1 MLDDWKINWE
11 WRDLPPE
18 VWDFIKAHKFFGM
31 IIPKEYG
38 GLGFSPYAHSEVV
51 RKISS
56 RSLAAAVTVMVPN
69 SLGPGELLMRFG
81 TKEQQQRWLP
91 RLADGRDIPC
101 FGLTSPEAGSDAA
114 SMIDS
119 GIICKGN
126 FEGREVLGLR
136 LNWHK
141 RYITLG
147 PVATLLGLAFK
158 AYDPDHLV
166 GQQEELGITVALI
179 PTHLPGV
186 EIGHRHLPAM
196 QVFQNGPNWGRDV
209 FIPMDYIIGG
219 QERLGQGWKMLMTA
233 LAAGRGISLPSL
245 SAAGA
250 AYAARTTGAY
260 ARIREQFNI
269 PIGKFEGIEEPLARI
284 AGTAYLLDAARRLTC
299 AALNQGHH
307 PAVISGIM
315 KLQAT
320 ERMRI
325 AIDDAM
331 DIHGGKAVI
340 DGPQNYMGNLYRS
353 VPVGITVEGA
363 NILTRNL
370 IVFGQGAIRAHPY
383 LLRGDERARRRRTAP
398 RGSTPS
404 TRRSGNMSATASPRC
419 SGPGAAAGAAACSS
433 PAPDAGE
440 ATGFYRQLSRY
451 SSAFALC
458 ADMALLTLGGALKRK
473 EMLSARFGDILSEL
487 YLLSAALKRWQ
498 DEGRQAADFA
508 ALEWCMASGFR
519 TIENRFAEILA
530 NLPNRFVAVILKFLI
545 QPFGARVLGPSDRV
559 VHQCAQLVLEPSAAR
574 DRLTP
579 DLSHVDDD
587 RGVARLE
594 KAFLLVTGAEDIAR
608 KMRAAHIHDWQ
619 GGASRRASSRK
630 AEGEQIAAAHEA
642 VAKVIEVDDFA
653 PEALSPIYK
662 KPADVHQFFQ
672 ELGETEGGK
681 LMARPVYII
690 DGSRT
695 PFLKA
700 RSGPGPF
707 TPVDLAVQCG
717 RPLLA
722 RQPFAPDAFDQV
734 ILGCVNVIADEMN
747 PARVA
752 ALRLGMG
759 EAMVAFTV
767 QINCGSGMQ
776 SIDTGLSL
784 HPRRRLGSD
793 PGRRRGSAELR
804 AAGLAAAGRALVR
817 GPGRRQGHSAARSG
831 GDRESAPGLFQAD
844 HRPRARADRSDH
856 RTQHG
861 ADRRSGR
868 PSLRHHPRAIGCL
881 CGRKPQAAGQ
891 RAGARFS
898 QGRGRDRVRAR
909 RQILR
914 S

>member
-1 MLDDWKINWE
+1 MSFRRDYITKPLFSFARNVLPSMSDTEREALEAGDVWWDADLFTGNPDWSKLLAFPPATLTGEEQSFLSGPVDELCAMLDDWKINWE

-18 VWDFIKAHKFFGM
+18 AWDFIKRKKFFGM
-31 IIPKEYG
+31 IIPKEFG

-51 RKISS
+51 RKLSS

-81 TKEQQQRWLP
+81 TSDQQQRWLP

-114 SMIDS
+114 AMIDS

-166 GQQEELGITVALI
+166 GTSDELGITVALI
-179 PTHLPGV
+179 PTDLPGV

-196 QVFQNGPNWGRDV
+196 QVFQNGPNRGRDV

-219 QERLGQGWKMLMTA
+219 EARLGQGWKMLMTA

-250 AYAARTTGAY
+250 AYAARSSGAY
-260 ARIREQFNI
+260 ARVREQFGI
-269 PIGKFEGIEEPLARI
+269 PIGRFEGIEEPLARI
-284 AGTAYLLDAARRLTC
+284 AASAYLLDGARRLTC
-299 AALNQGHH
+299 AALNEGHH

-340 DGPQNYMGNLYRS
+340 DGPQNYLGNLYRS

-370 IVFGQGAIRAHPY
+370 IVFGQGAIRAHPF
-383 LLRGDERARRRRTAP
+383 LLEEMNALAEDDRARGLDAFDYVFWKHVGQSLKTLARAF
-398 RGSTPS
+398 G
-404 TRRSGNMSATASPRC
+404 RSWTFGLFA
-419 SGPGAAAGAAACSS
+419 

-440 ATGFYRQLSRY
+440 ATCFYRQLSRY
-451 SSAFALC
+451 SSAFALA

-498 DEGRQAADFA
+498 DEGRQKEDFA
-508 ALEWCMASGFR
+508 ALEWCMATGFR

-530 NLPNRFVAVILKFLI
+530 NLPHRFVASVLQLI
-545 QPFGARVLGPSDRV
+545 VQPFGARVLGPSDRL
-559 VHQCAQLVLEPSAAR
+559 VHECAQLVLAPSAAR

-579 DLSHVDDD
+579 NLSHVDDD

-594 KAFLLVTGAEDIAR
+594 KAFLLVTAAEEIAKR
-608 KMRAAHIHDWQ
+608 MHSARIHDWQ
-619 GGASRRASSRK
+619 EAVKRGVITQ
-630 AEGEQIAAAHEA
+630 AEGQQLAAAHEA

-662 KPADVHQFFQ
+662 KGADVHQFFQ
-672 ELGETEGGK
+672 ELGE
-681 LMARPVYII
+681 
-690 DGSRT
+690 
-695 PFLKA
+695 
-700 RSGPGPF
+700 
-707 TPVDLAVQCG
+707 Q
-717 RPLLA
+717 
-722 RQPFAPDAFDQV
+722 
-734 ILGCVNVIADEMN
+734 
-747 PARVA
+747 RVA
-752 ALRLGMG
+752 
-759 EAMVAFTV
+759 
-767 QINCGSGMQ
+767 S
-776 SIDTGLSL
+776 
-784 HPRRRLGSD
+784 
-793 PGRRRGSAELR
+793 
-804 AAGLAAAGRALVR
+804 
-817 GPGRRQGHSAARSG
+817 
-831 GDRESAPGLFQAD
+831 
-844 HRPRARADRSDH
+844 
-856 RTQHG
+856 
-861 ADRRSGR
+861 
-868 PSLRHHPRAIGCL
+868 
-881 CGRKPQAAGQ
+881 
-891 RAGARFS
+891 
-898 QGRGRDRVRAR
+898 
-909 RQILR
+909 
-914 S
+914 

>member
-1 MLDDWKINWE
+1 MSFRRDYLSKPIFSWARGVLPTMSDTEREALEAGDVWWDADLFTGNPDWSKLLAFAPAKLTDEEDAFLHGPVDELCAMLDEWKINWE

-18 VWDFIKAHKFFGM
+18 VWSFIKAKKFFGM
-31 IIPKEYG
+31 IIPKEFG

-56 RSLAAAVTVMVPN
+56 RSLTAAVTVMVPN

-81 TKEQQQRWLP
+81 TKEQQDKWLP
-91 RLADGRDIPC
+91 RLAAGQDIPC

-114 SMIDS
+114 SMIDT

-126 FEGREVLGLR
+126 FEGREVLGLK

-166 GQQEELGITVALI
+166 GNQEELGITVALI

-186 EIGHRHLPAM
+186 SIGQRHLPAM

-209 FIPMDYIIGG
+209 FIPLDYIIGG

-260 ARIREQFNI
+260 ARIREQFGI
-269 PIGKFEGIEEPLARI
+269 SISKFEGIEEPLARI

-299 AALNQGHH
+299 AALNEGHH

-315 KLQAT
+315 KLHAT

-331 DIHGGKAVI
+331 DIHGGKGVI
-340 DGPQNYMGNLYRS
+340 DGPQNYLGGLYRS

-383 LLRGDERARRRRTAP
+383 LLQEMNALSESDRDKGLTAFDTAFWKHVGHSFATMFRAW
-398 RGSTPS
+398 G
-404 TRRSGNMSATASPRC
+404 RSWTFGLFA
-419 SGPGAAAGAAACSS
+419 
-433 PAPDAGE
+433 PAPDAGD
-440 ATGFYRQLSRY
+440 ATEFYRQLSRY
-451 SSAFALC
+451 ASAFALC

-498 DEGRQAADFA
+498 DEGRQKEDLP
-508 ALEWCMASGFR
+508 ALQWCMASGFK

-530 NLPNRFVAVILKFLI
+530 NLPNRPVAWMLKFLI
-545 QPFGARVLGPSDRV
+545 QPFGARVTGPSDRV
-559 VHQCAQLVLEPSAAR
+559 VHLCAQLVLSPSAAR

-579 DLSHVDDD
+579 DLAFVEDD
-587 RGVARLE
+587 GGIARLE
-594 KAFLLVTGAEDIAR
+594 KAFRLVTESEDAA
-608 KMRAAHIHDWQ
+608 KQLRAARLHDWKEAVKK
-619 GGASRRASSRK
+619 GVITEAD
-630 AEGEQIAAAHEA
+630 GEKLAAAHEA

-662 KPADVHQFFQ
+662 KTADVHQFFQ
-672 ELGETEGGK
+672 ELGE
-681 LMARPVYII
+681 
-690 DGSRT
+690 
-695 PFLKA
+695 
-700 RSGPGPF
+700 
-707 TPVDLAVQCG
+707 Q
-717 RPLLA
+717 
-722 RQPFAPDAFDQV
+722 
-734 ILGCVNVIADEMN
+734 
-747 PARVA
+747 
-752 ALRLGMG
+752 
-759 EAMVAFTV
+759 
-767 QINCGSGMQ
+767 
-776 SIDTGLSL
+776 
-784 HPRRRLGSD
+784 
-793 PGRRRGSAELR
+793 R
-804 AAGLAAAGRALVR
+804 AA
-817 GPGRRQGHSAARSG
+817 S
-831 GDRESAPGLFQAD
+831 
-844 HRPRARADRSDH
+844 
-856 RTQHG
+856 
-861 ADRRSGR
+861 
-868 PSLRHHPRAIGCL
+868 
-881 CGRKPQAAGQ
+881 
-891 RAGARFS
+891 
-898 QGRGRDRVRAR
+898 
-909 RQILR
+909 
-914 S
+914 

>member
-1 MLDDWKINWE
+1 MSSFRRDFVTRPIFSWARGVLPSMSDTEREALEAGDVWWDAELFTGDPDWSKLLATAPATLTDEEKAFLNGPVDELCAMLDDWKINWE
-11 WRDLPPE
+11 WRDLPAE
-18 VWDFIKAHKFFGM
+18 AWDFIKRNKFFGM
-31 IIPKEYG
+31 IIPKEFG

-51 RKISS
+51 RKLSS

-81 TKEQQQRWLP
+81 TREQQERWLP

-114 SMIDS
+114 AMIDS
-119 GIICKGN
+119 GIICKGT
-126 FEGREVLGLR
+126 FEGREVLGLK

-158 AYDPDHLV
+158 AYDPEHLV
-166 GQQEELGITVALI
+166 GQQDELGITVALI
-179 PTHLPGV
+179 PTHLDGV
-186 EIGHRHLPAM
+186 EIGRRHLPAM
-196 QVFQNGPNWGRDV
+196 QVFQNGPNRGRDV

-219 QERLGQGWKMLMTA
+219 EARLGQGWKMLMTA

-260 ARIREQFNI
+260 ARIREQFGI
-269 PIGKFEGIEEPLARI
+269 AIGKFEGIEEPLARI

-299 AALNQGHH
+299 AALNQGRH

-340 DGPQNYMGNLYRS
+340 DGPQNYMGSLYRS

-383 LLRGDERARRRRTAP
+383 LLQEMNALGDTDHSRGLDAFDKAFWSHVGHTFTTLFRALGRNWTGGLFA
-398 RGSTPS
+398 
-404 TRRSGNMSATASPRC
+404 
-419 SGPGAAAGAAACSS
+419 
-433 PAPDAGE
+433 PAPEAGD

-451 SSAFALC
+451 SAAFALS

-498 DEGRQAADFA
+498 DEGRQQADFA
-508 ALEWCMASGFR
+508 ALEWCMATGFK
-519 TIENRFAEILA
+519 TIENRFAEICA
-530 NLPNRFVAVILKFLI
+530 NLPNRFVGILLKVLI

-559 VHQCAQLVLEPSAAR
+559 VHRCAQLVLEPSAAR

-579 DLSHVDDD
+579 DLSHVEDD
-587 RGVARLE
+587 GPLARLE
-594 KAFLLVTGAEDIAR
+594 QAFLLVTGAEDVAR
-608 KMRAAHIHDWQ
+608 TMHAARLHD
-619 GGASRRASSRK
+619 ASEAVKKGVITQPQADRL
-630 AEGEQIAAAHEA
+630 AAAREA

-662 KPADVHQFFQ
+662 KSADVHQFFQ
-672 ELGETEGGK
+672 ELGE
-681 LMARPVYII
+681 
-690 DGSRT
+690 
-695 PFLKA
+695 
-700 RSGPGPF
+700 
-707 TPVDLAVQCG
+707 Q
-717 RPLLA
+717 
-722 RQPFAPDAFDQV
+722 
-734 ILGCVNVIADEMN
+734 
-747 PARVA
+747 
-752 ALRLGMG
+752 
-759 EAMVAFTV
+759 
-767 QINCGSGMQ
+767 
-776 SIDTGLSL
+776 
-784 HPRRRLGSD
+784 
-793 PGRRRGSAELR
+793 R
-804 AAGLAAAGRALVR
+804 AA
-817 GPGRRQGHSAARSG
+817 S
-831 GDRESAPGLFQAD
+831 
-844 HRPRARADRSDH
+844 
-856 RTQHG
+856 
-861 ADRRSGR
+861 
-868 PSLRHHPRAIGCL
+868 
-881 CGRKPQAAGQ
+881 
-891 RAGARFS
+891 
-898 QGRGRDRVRAR
+898 
-909 RQILR
+909 
-914 S
+914 

>member
-1 MLDDWKINWE
+1 MSFRRDFISKPIFSWARGVLPAMSDTEREALEAGDVWWDADLFTGNPDWSKLLAVSPATLTDEEKAFLNGPVDELCAMLDEWKINWE

-18 VWDFIKAHKFFGM
+18 VWAFIKRHKFFGM
-31 IIPKEYG
+31 IIPKEFG

-51 RKISS
+51 RKLSS
-56 RSLAAAVTVMVPN
+56 RSLTAAVTVMVPN

-81 TKEQQQRWLP
+81 TKEQQDKWLP

-114 SMIDS
+114 SMIDT

-166 GQQEELGITVALI
+166 GSQEELGITVALI

-186 EIGHRHLPAM
+186 DIGRRHLPAM

-209 FIPMDYIIGG
+209 FIPMDYVIGG

-260 ARIREQFNI
+260 ARIREQFGI
-269 PIGKFEGIEEPLARI
+269 SIGKFEGIEEPLARI

-315 KLQAT
+315 KLHAT

-325 AIDDAM
+325 VIDDAM

-340 DGPQNYMGNLYRS
+340 DGPQNYMGNLYRA

-370 IVFGQGAIRAHPY
+370 IVFGQGAIRAHPF
-383 LLRGDERARRRRTAP
+383 LLEEMNALGEADRAKGLDAFDKSFWSHVGHSFKTMFRAW
-398 RGSTPS
+398 G
-404 TRRSGNMSATASPRC
+404 RSWTDGMFA
-419 SGPGAAAGAAACSS
+419 

-440 ATGFYRQLSRY
+440 ATRFYRQLSRY

-498 DEGRQAADFA
+498 DEGRQREDFA

-545 QPFGARVLGPSDRV
+545 QPFGAKVTGPSDRV

-574 DRLTP
+574 DRLTA
-579 DLSHVDDD
+579 DLAAVDDD
-587 RGVARLE
+587 GGVARLE
-594 KAFLLVTGAEDIAR
+594 KAFHLVTAADNSA
-608 KMRAAHIHDWQ
+608 KQMRAARLHDWKEAVKKGVITQ
-619 GGASRRASSRK
+619 AD
-630 AEGEQIAAAHEA
+630 GEKLQAAHEA

-653 PEALSPIYK
+653 PEALSPIYRK
-662 KPADVHQFFQ
+662 GADVHQFFQ
-672 ELGETEGGK
+672 ELGE
-681 LMARPVYII
+681 
-690 DGSRT
+690 
-695 PFLKA
+695 
-700 RSGPGPF
+700 
-707 TPVDLAVQCG
+707 Q
-717 RPLLA
+717 
-722 RQPFAPDAFDQV
+722 
-734 ILGCVNVIADEMN
+734 
-747 PARVA
+747 
-752 ALRLGMG
+752 
-759 EAMVAFTV
+759 
-767 QINCGSGMQ
+767 
-776 SIDTGLSL
+776 
-784 HPRRRLGSD
+784 
-793 PGRRRGSAELR
+793 R
-804 AAGLAAAGRALVR
+804 AA
-817 GPGRRQGHSAARSG
+817 S
-831 GDRESAPGLFQAD
+831 
-844 HRPRARADRSDH
+844 
-856 RTQHG
+856 
-861 ADRRSGR
+861 
-868 PSLRHHPRAIGCL
+868 
-881 CGRKPQAAGQ
+881 
-891 RAGARFS
+891 
-898 QGRGRDRVRAR
+898 
-909 RQILR
+909 
-914 S
+914 